1 MIIETFDSLPST
13 NQYCELLDL
22 SQTEEFSVIY
32 ARQQTAGIGQRGN
45 CWDSQPDKN
54 LTFSLILKPT
64 FLPAAEQYMLT
75 KVVSLGITDC
85 LQSLI
90 PGGNI
95 IKIKWPNDIY
105 INDHKVCGIL
115 ISNKLSRTYL
125 SASIVGIGL
134 NVNQT
139 EFPSWVP
146 NPISL
151 KQITGEELSL
161 RPLLENIVQ
170 AIQTRYRQ
178 LPTNP
183 DILDQE
189 YLSRLLRLHQPARYL
204 YHGEAITATIQ
215 GVNQYGHLLLT
226 TSEGRPLT
234 CQLKEL
240 TFLP

>member
-45 CWDSQPDKN
+45 CWNSQPNKN

-115 ISNKLSRTYL
+115 ISNKLSRTHL

-151 KQITGEELSL
+151 KQITGEELFL

>member
-54 LTFSLILKPT
+54 LTFSLILKPS

-115 ISNKLSRTYL
+115 ISNKLSRTHL

-151 KQITGEELSL
+151 KQITGEELFL

-183 DILDQE
+183 AILDQE

>member
-45 CWDSQPDKN
+45 CWNSQSDKN

-115 ISNKLSRTYL
+115 ISNKLSRTHL

-151 KQITGEELSL
+151 KQITGEELFL

-183 DILDQE
+183 AILDQE

>member
-13 NQYCELLDL
+13 NKYCELLDL

-45 CWDSQPDKN
+45 CWNSQPDKN

-115 ISNKLSRTYL
+115 ISNKLSRTQL

-183 DILDQE
+183 AILDQE

-204 YHGEAITATIQ
+204 CHGEAITATIQ

>member
-45 CWDSQPDKN
+45 CWNSQPNKN

-115 ISNKLSRTYL
+115 ISNKLSRTHL

-189 YLSRLLRLHQPARYL
+189 YLSRLLRLHQPTRYL

>member
-22 SQTEEFSVIY
+22 REVEEFTIIN
-32 ARQQTAGIGQRGN
+32 AREQTAGIGQRGN
-45 CWDSQPDKN
+45 HWESQPGMN

-90 PGGNI
+90 PEGNI

-115 ISNKLSRTYL
+115 ISNKLSRTHL

-170 AIQTRYRQ
+170 AIQTRYIQ

-183 DILDQE
+183 AILDQE
-189 YLSRLLRLHQPARYL
+189 YLSRLLRLHQPAHYL

-226 TSEGRPLT
+226 TSESRPLT

>member
-22 SQTEEFSVIY
+22 SQTEEFSIIY
-32 ARQQTAGIGQRGN
+32 AREQTAGIGQRGN
-45 CWDSQPDKN
+45 HWASQPGKN

-64 FLPAAEQYMLT
+64 FLPAGEQYRLT

-85 LQSLI
+85 LKTLI
-90 PGGNI
+90 PEDND

-105 INDHKVCGIL
+105 INHRKVCGIL
-115 ISNKLSRTYL
+115 ISNQLSRTNL

-151 KQITGEELSL
+151 QQITGTEHSL
-161 RPLLENIVQ
+161 LPLLENIVLS
-170 AIQTRYRQ
+170 IQDRYAQ
-178 LPTNP
+178 LSSAPAA
-183 DILDQE
+183 LDQE
-189 YLSRLLRLHQPARYL
+189 YLERLLRLRQPSHYL

>member
-115 ISNKLSRTYL
+115 ISNKLSRTHL

-151 KQITGEELSL
+151 KQITGEELFL